1 MYTATPPLPRLLTAA
16 SGILDLVAHRGW
28 RLCTD
33 GGFRSSVLPRIR
45 AGMQC
50 ETFWLWLRLLP
61 WMLVLPASALANNE
75 VLKKVKFLTFCNA
88 FFNAPLKI

>member
-1 MYTATPPLPRLLTAA
+1 MGVL
-16 SGILDLVAHRGW
+16 GQV
-28 RLCTD
+28 CFQ
-33 GGFRSSVLPRIR
+33 GFGPGCS
-45 AGMQC
+45 

-75 VLKKVKFLTFCNA
+75 VLKKVKFLTFFNA